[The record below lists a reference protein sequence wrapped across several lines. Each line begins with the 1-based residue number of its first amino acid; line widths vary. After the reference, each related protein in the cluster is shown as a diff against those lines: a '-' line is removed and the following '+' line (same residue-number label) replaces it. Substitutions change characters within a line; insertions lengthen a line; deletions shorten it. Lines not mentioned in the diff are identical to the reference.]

1 VRPRRDPGWLDPVW
15 QNRRKHIPPPGLSP
29 AEVGRAT
36 EYGGASYYHPNFRSD
51 ADRRRLEMMCVTGI
65 DGDQRVAN
73 VELHERSAV
82 RCFFVKV
89 EEAVIGYS
97 DGEATHYVYAEW
109 SMDGSVHGR
118 PVTAAELSKK
128 GADRELLG

>member
-1 VRPRRDPGWLDPVW
+1 
-15 QNRRKHIPPPGLSP
+15 LSP

-36 EYGGASYYHPNFRSD
+36 EDGEPALYHPNFRSD
-51 ADRRRLEMMCVTGI
+51 ADRCRLEMMCVTG
-65 DGDQRVAN
+65 
-73 VELHERSAV
+73 VELRRERSAV

-118 PVTAAELSKK
+118 PITAAELSKK
-128 GADRELLG
+128 GADRGLLG